1 MWGERIKQDRNGKKI
16 LDAIGDLGLK
26 KRDFALTFDADLC
39 TLLFRRDNDV
49 HDQHQNRRISVPPSK
64 VERSLSSLSTTCH
77 KCILQKKIREIVL
90 RPSLPSNVL
99 NSTFYKAR

>member
-1 MWGERIKQDRNGKKI
+1 MI
-16 LDAIGDLGLK
+16 LDAIGDLELK

-39 TLLFRRDNDV
+39 TLLFRKGNDV
-49 HDQHQNRRISVPPSK
+49 HDRHQNRCISVPRSK

-77 KCILQKKIREIVL
+77 KCMLQKKIREIVL
-90 RPSLPSNVL
+90 RPSLPSHVL